1 LSDLDSDALSRRF
14 CVAAEAFLGEDPESY
29 FLNIGA
35 RPSTGTTPA
44 PAHSLEA
51 LLYRIDALFDEG
63 GEGQELSPFEAALA
77 ARVPDLAKEVS
88 AAPMEWL
95 VEMVETP
102 GKRLVTAE
110 AAARWLAKQLAVLT
124 AATREKL
131 EGLQGLRESI
141 RQRTSSQET
150 PTKVSRFGWLPGRRS
165 KSREAVAPRFVEYG
179 WARLGELAMQY
190 TLAVLEKVER
200 QVVLFGQ
207 DLSVCRQKV
216 TQFAGMFRG
225 GGLAMESAAASRD
238 YPGLTEVLPEKCS
251 TVAEAAAGVLRS
263 MGPEVVSRLEAEFQR
278 EVLDQQGG
286 LWGLVEGGSFPQA
299 TMRRSPASLAYW
311 NLVGQS
317 GNLTNAWKTELES
330 RARVVVRAALEEVDA
345 AGLFLA
351 MIGEAEDVVASLAE
365 HVKAALPRL
374 TAPGGWQHLLLTLPR
389 TPAGNRLHE
398 LIDRV
403 SDLEVTVLESP
414 DDIVFCQEAAHLP
427 LRHVAAALVGDE
439 PHCAELAQ
447 KVLTRTDVAWS
458 TLPPPATE

>member
-1 LSDLDSDALSRRF
+1 
-14 CVAAEAFLGEDPESY
+14 
-29 FLNIGA
+29 
-35 RPSTGTTPA
+35 
-44 PAHSLEA
+44 
-51 LLYRIDALFDEG
+51 
-63 GEGQELSPFEAALA
+63 
-77 ARVPDLAKEVS
+77 
-88 AAPMEWL
+88 
-95 VEMVETP
+95 
-102 GKRLVTAE
+102 
-110 AAARWLAKQLAVLT
+110 
-124 AATREKL
+124 
-131 EGLQGLRESI
+131 
-141 RQRTSSQET
+141 
-150 PTKVSRFGWLPGRRS
+150 
-165 KSREAVAPRFVEYG
+165 
-179 WARLGELAMQY
+179 
-190 TLAVLEKVER
+190 
-200 QVVLFGQ
+200 
-207 DLSVCRQKV
+207 
-216 TQFAGMFRG
+216 
-225 GGLAMESAAASRD
+225 
-238 YPGLTEVLPEKCS
+238 
-251 TVAEAAAGVLRS
+251 
-263 MGPEVVSRLEAEFQR
+263 
-278 EVLDQQGG
+278 
-286 LWGLVEGGSFPQA
+286 
-299 TMRRSPASLAYW
+299 MRRSPASLAYW